1 MGGRLGGVGHRRRE
15 LLGLEKNALKKQE
28 PLIAALLD
36 EARAA
41 EELRLAEA
49 RPRGLLASP
58 SGSLFTA
65 GTLVRLALLPAF
77 LYAAVRIRLFAV
89 INYGY
94 VIHEFD
100 PWFNYRAAE
109 YMVRNGWD
117 AFQAWYDHE
126 CWYPLGRHVGSTTY
140 PGLQLTAWAIYEVL
154 QRIMPTSLNDVCVLI
169 PAGFGAVAAL
179 FTGALAAEVSGSAN
193 AGVAAAGLMAILPAH
208 LMRSVAGGFDN
219 ESIAITVRPSP
230 RPSALPFAPAPA
242 PARLRPTLTTAARL
256 TRRRSSPP
264 STFGCA
270 RCARRRRGR
279 TPSSRAWRTCTWWR
293 RGAATSSSST

>member
-1 MGGRLGGVGHRRRE
+1 M
-15 LLGLEKNALKKQE
+15 
-28 PLIAALLD
+28 
-36 EARAA
+36 
-41 EELRLAEA
+41 
-49 RPRGLLASP
+49 
-58 SGSLFTA
+58 
-65 GTLVRLALLPAF
+65 RLALLPAF

-219 ESIAITVRPSP
+219 ESIAIC
-230 RPSALPFAPAPA
+230 ALV
-242 PARLRPTLTTAARL
+242 
-256 TRRRSSPP
+256 
-264 STFGCA
+264 STFYFW
-270 RCARRRRGR
+270 
-279 TPSSRAWRTCTWWR
+279 TKSRSNQSAIE
-293 RGAATSSSST
+293 

>member
-1 MGGRLGGVGHRRRE
+1 M
-15 LLGLEKNALKKQE
+15 
-28 PLIAALLD
+28 IAALLD

-58 SGSLFTA
+58 SGSLLTA

-126 CWYPLGRHVGSTTY
+126 CCTRS
-140 PGLQLTAWAIYEVL
+140 AA
-154 QRIMPTSLNDVCVLI
+154 TS
-169 PAGFGAVAAL
+169 
-179 FTGALAAEVSGSAN
+179 
-193 AGVAAAGLMAILPAH
+193 
-208 LMRSVAGGFDN
+208 
-219 ESIAITVRPSP
+219 
-230 RPSALPFAPAPA
+230 
-242 PARLRPTLTTAARL
+242 
-256 TRRRSSPP
+256 
-264 STFGCA
+264 
-270 RCARRRRGR
+270 ARRRTRG
-279 TPSSRAWRTCTWWR
+279 SS
-293 RGAATSSSST
+293 